1 MEPYIWDRI
10 QEIYHSALPVPP
22 GERCDFVARA
32 CDFDLDLT
40 KQICS
45 LLKADESSPEF
56 LKAPV
61 FDLGLRIFSRNL
73 TESSD
78 ISDSDDHLVG
88 SIVDDRYVVERR
100 LAKGGMAQVY
110 LARDLSVDPKRVV
123 LKVLL
128 DESLRNEEIVRK
140 FQGEK
145 KALAHVAHPGVVTI
159 LDAGVLPG
167 KKPYLVMEYVAG
179 VSLRELIDAKPEGL
193 PFERAAFIIRGI
205 GSALNAVHRNGIYH
219 RDLKPEN
226 IMLQNLGATEE
237 QVKVVDFGIAKV
249 KASLTG
255 PTPIEDSVTMGTV
268 AYMSP
273 EQLHGDNVSA
283 PSDVYSF
290 AVVAYELLTGRRPFV
305 FDTPAHLWE
314 LQRQGIRAK
323 PTALRPKLSEDGEAI
338 ILNGLSFEPRA
349 RCHAGEFGDG
359 LSGALLADAPTPP
372 VVGRKLRPGR
382 WLVLAAATVL
392 LLAVV
397 TGAYWLVWRPW
408 FGTTTNTRSLP
419 HRTLTYSLTV
429 QKMRDGQPD
438 QAPFE
443 SLEPKVFKSGDR
455 FRLNVSSRQAGYL
468 YVFSQGPPEQEA
480 FNIIFPTPAANEGT
494 ARLEQNQ
501 DLHTSWNTFTG
512 ETGTERLWIVWSQN
526 PLVQLEIARHEAFK
540 SQEGAIT
547 DASVAKTL
555 KDFLS
560 EHAKPEPEATR
571 DSAKQRI
578 SLRANGD
585 LLVKL
590 LELEHQ

>member
-1 MEPYIWDRI
+1 MEPHNWDRI

-32 CDFDLDLT
+32 CDCDPDLT

-45 LLKADESSPEF
+45 LLRADQSFPEF
-56 LKAPV
+56 LKAPI
-61 FDLGLRIFSRNL
+61 FDLGLRVFSQNL
-73 TESSD
+73 IESFD
-78 ISDSDDHLVG
+78 VSDSDDHLVG
-88 SIVDDRYVVERR
+88 SIIDDRYVVERS
-100 LAKGGMAQVY
+100 LAKGGMARVY

-128 DESLRNEEIVRK
+128 DESLRNEEILRK

-145 KALAHVAHPGVVTI
+145 KALAQVAHPGVVTI
-159 LDAGVLPG
+159 LDAGELPD

-179 VSLRELIDAKPEGL
+179 ISLRELINAKPEGL

-226 IMLQNLGATEE
+226 IMLQDLGATEE

-255 PTPIEDSVTMGTV
+255 ATPIEDSVTMGTV

-273 EQLHGDNVSA
+273 EQLHGDKVSA

-305 FDTPAHLWE
+305 FDAPAHLWE

-323 PTALRPKLSEDGEAI
+323 PTALRPKLSEDAEAI
-338 ILNGLSFEPRA
+338 VLKGLSFEPQT
-349 RCHAGEFGDG
+349 RCHAGEFGDR

-372 VVGRKLRPGR
+372 VVGWKLRPVR
-382 WLVLAAATVL
+382 WLVVAAATVL

-408 FGTTTNTRSLP
+408 FGTTTNTSSLP

-429 QKMRDGQPD
+429 QKIRDGLPYKD
-438 QAPFE
+438 PFE
-443 SLEPKVFKSGDR
+443 SSGDET
-455 FRLNVSSRQAGYL
+455 FENGDKFKLNVSSRQAGYL
-468 YVFSQGPPEQEA
+468 YVFSQGPPKQGV
-480 FNIIFPTPAANEGT
+480 FDIIFPTPATNEGT

-501 DLHTSWNTFTG
+501 DLQTSWNTFTG
-512 ETGTERLWIVWSQN
+512 ETGTERFWIVWSQN
-526 PLVQLEIARHEAFK
+526 PVAQLEIARHEAFK
-540 SQEGAIT
+540 TEGEIT
-547 DASVAKTL
+547 DGNAVKAL
-555 KDFLS
+555 GNFLS
-560 EHAKPEPEATR
+560 EHSKPEPEATR
-571 DSAKQRI
+571 DSARQRI